1 MDQRIQMYMQTNII
15 VEPDEFCPNKC
26 FRGKV
31 IELLYDVLFDTKQ
44 TTLEEVYKRMTT
56 NLNKES
62 SKSVTLYPIATDVRI
77 DLDRTT
83 LSRNGKLYAGHDL
96 PVWLG
101 NPCKADVRLMIIS
114 QDPRRSEKEME
125 RAKKEKADA
134 SAVVTLSTPF
144 GLHDLK
150 WRSNKCNGI
159 IHYAVCEA
167 LEHYKKE
174 KKKACVYYTDMF
186 KLRKAGKQDETT
198 IDKQNIESY
207 IKILQKEIELFEPTK
222 IILLG
227 KEVAE
232 MFDSHISSIPHGAEV
247 VKLIHTSQR
256 AWGAVTDP
264 CIKQKYYLAGITS
277 KMF

>member
-1 MDQRIQMYMQTNII
+1 MGGCQIPSI
-15 VEPDEFCPNKC
+15 
-26 FRGKV
+26 G
-31 IELLYDVLFDTKQ
+31 
-44 TTLEEVYKRMTT
+44 
-56 NLNKES
+56 
-62 SKSVTLYPIATDVRI
+62 
-77 DLDRTT
+77 
-83 LSRNGKLYAGHDL
+83 
-96 PVWLG
+96 
-101 NPCKADVRLMIIS
+101 
-114 QDPRRSEKEME
+114 
-125 RAKKEKADA
+125 
-134 SAVVTLSTPF
+134 LSTPF
-144 GLHDLK
+144 GLHSLS
-150 WRSNKCNGI
+150 WRSDVRTGI

-167 LEHYKKE
+167 LEHFKKE

-232 MFDSHISSIPHGAEV
+232 MFDSHISPIPHGAEV